1 MHATCGVLVG
11 HPGSRGLGRLGPQS
25 TNMHPVDLM
34 CTFEA
39 FVHQVS
45 DRGRENF
52 MLTAFD
58 YTFLNDELLPAGKLK
73 PVSRILRRGDRFTLD
88 VAIIV

>member
-25 TNMHPVDLM
+25 TNMHTVDLM

-39 FVHQVS
+39 FVHQVARCDTNLQLLKS
-45 DRGRENF
+45 FRLGLDGKC
-52 MLTAFD
+52 TS
-58 YTFLNDELLPAGKLK
+58 ELGASVHEPAYAAV
-73 PVSRILRRGDRFTLD
+73 PMYE
-88 VAIIV
+88 A

>member
-25 TNMHPVDLM
+25 TNMHTVDLM

-39 FVHQVS
+39 FVHQVTSTCRAAEALKIS
-45 DRGRENF
+45 D
-52 MLTAFD
+52 
-58 YTFLNDELLPAGKLK
+58 DELIEHSL
-73 PVSRILRRGDRFTLD
+73 LRQRDHG
-88 VAIIV
+88 I